1 MYTKIKQNLNTSIAN
16 AVGEIRSAASTSC
29 PGSTSCA
36 SQTIGHEHFMDPR
49 GFTYHSVRFCDLD
62 LIRDK

>member
-1 MYTKIKQNLNTSIAN
+1 MYTKIKQNLNTGIAN
-16 AVGEIRSAASTSC
+16 AVGEIRSAASASC
-29 PGSTSCA
+29 PGSSSSSAGTYGRES
-36 SQTIGHEHFMDPR
+36 FMDPR